1 MGRKGGPLFFEAK
14 QQHTFT
20 HVSSQ
25 LQCVRSAAVN
35 AMCQS
40 AATSET
46 NEVYHVAL
54 TTTCMHACGL
64 HACGLHACA
73 PMQWARTVHTGTRT
87 HTYAAPASYTHRRAP
102 HISAVCARFTGG
114 AGCSALAAHAAR
126 WAAAALGHGRAAV
139 LAGRASSALLCDV
152 IIHPSGFAG
161 LHSTMQGGGVSAGGG
176 AAKTQS
182 QCLSVNQWQQLRNA
196 LWLSSDS
203 L

>member
-64 HACGLHACA
+64 HACA
-73 PMQWARTVHTGTRT
+73 PMQWARTVYTGTRT

-102 HISAVCARFTGG
+102 SISAVCARFTGG

-126 WAAAALGHGRAAV
+126 WAAVALGHSRAAV

-161 LHSTMQGGGVSAGGG
+161 LHSTMQGGRERRWWGGQNTESVPVSQSV
-176 AAKTQS
+176 AAAEKRA
-182 QCLSVNQWQQLRNA
+182 VA
-196 LWLSSDS
+196 V
-203 L
+203 